1 MTPDNLSVRQDREDY
16 RGFLFVG
23 SQHISCVTSHVLP
36 PYSVVTLGLISF
48 ILYLYFQNTSALQF
62 ELFHLVF
69 PVIVLASD

>member
-1 MTPDNLSVRQDREDY
+1 MSGVFYL
-16 RGFLFVG
+16 G

-48 ILYLYFQNTSALQF
+48 ILYLYFQNTPALQF

-69 PVIVLASD
+69 PVIVLAYD